1 MSWQLIVNTDKTKIM
16 IFNKAKYNIEVK
28 YRGNNLDIVTEYTY
42 LRLLIHKSGSFSR
55 AIHELAKKAQK
66 AYFNIQSMLRRL
78 KTTPKVFIKLFDT
91 LVRPILLYGS
101 DVWGGF
107 GHLRKNDDVLIKWF
121 EGVQYPYETRQSEM
135 ADLAR
140 RATSVYQISS

>member
-1 MSWQLIVNTDKTKIM
+1 MQKALDLLEEYCHRWQLIVNTDKTKIM

-28 YRGNNLDIVTEYTY
+28 YQGNNLDIVTEYTY
-42 LRLLIHKSGSFSR
+42 LGLLIHKSGSFSR

-91 LVRPILLYGS
+91 LVRPILL
-101 DVWGGF
+101 
-107 GHLRKNDDVLIKWF
+107 
-121 EGVQYPYETRQSEM
+121 
-135 ADLAR
+135 
-140 RATSVYQISS
+140 